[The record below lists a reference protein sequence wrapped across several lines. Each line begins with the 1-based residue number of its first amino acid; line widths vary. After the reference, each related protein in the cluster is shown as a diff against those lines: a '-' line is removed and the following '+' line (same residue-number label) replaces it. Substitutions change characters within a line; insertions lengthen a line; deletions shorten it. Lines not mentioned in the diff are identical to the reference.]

1 MLAALPE
8 SPHNSPDAAACMAMT
23 PLSSLMSCSQLGQM
37 TWSTPFRSVPF
48 MPLILAR
55 GHDSGAS
62 GAPEGMSTHL
72 LADRQHE
79 SAPVSLPLA
88 IITVGEMGVVIASL
102 DGDDFPPAPFAPPW
116 SRADFGTLLDALT
129 EHRTRT
135 IRIEVRESDGSVFTD
150 IIKAQRPT
158 TTPAPAAEAPDP
170 SATRRARRGRSPRLV
185 EVTASGFIPG
195 EDITVAITVTG
206 TEGDGRGNARAVID
220 LDLITDHVTE
230 AVFIGDISGHVQTVK
245 IS

>member
-1 MLAALPE
+1 
-8 SPHNSPDAAACMAMT
+8 
-23 PLSSLMSCSQLGQM
+23 
-37 TWSTPFRSVPF
+37 
-48 MPLILAR
+48 MPPILAR

-62 GAPEGMSTHL
+62 RAAEGMSTHTPP
-72 LADRQHE
+72 DGQHE

-88 IITVGEMGVVIASL
+88 IITVGEMGAVTATL

-129 EHRTRT
+129 EHRSRT

-150 IIKAQRPT
+150 IVKAQRAT
-158 TTPAPAAEAPDP
+158 TTPVPAAEAPDP
-170 SATRRARRGRSPRLV
+170 SVTRRARRGRSPRLV

-206 TEGDGRGNARAVID
+206 TEGDGHGNARTLID
-220 LDLITDHVTE
+220 LGLITDHDTA

-245 IS
+245 LS

>member
-1 MLAALPE
+1 MSTPT
-8 SPHNSPDAAACMAMT
+8 SPD
-23 PLSSLMSCSQLGQM
+23 G
-37 TWSTPFRSVPF
+37 
-48 MPLILAR
+48 
-55 GHDSGAS
+55 
-62 GAPEGMSTHL
+62 
-72 LADRQHE
+72 QHE

-88 IITVGEMGVVIASL
+88 VIAVGEMGAVTATL

-150 IIKAQRPT
+150 IIKKQRPT
-158 TTPAPAAEAPDP
+158 NTPAPAAEVPEP
-170 SATRRARRGRSPRLV
+170 SATRRARRGRTPRLV
-185 EVTASGFIPG
+185 EVKASGFIPG

-206 TEGDGRGNARAVID
+206 TESDGHGNARAMID
-220 LDLITDHVTE
+220 LDLIADRVTE

-245 IS
+245 LS

>member
-1 MLAALPE
+1 
-8 SPHNSPDAAACMAMT
+8 
-23 PLSSLMSCSQLGQM
+23 MSAPTS
-37 TWSTPFRSVPF
+37 
-48 MPLILAR
+48 
-55 GHDSGAS
+55 HD
-62 GAPEGMSTHL
+62 
-72 LADRQHE
+72 QQYE

-88 IITVGEMGVVIASL
+88 LITVGEMGAVTATL

-116 SRADFGTLLDALT
+116 TRADFGALLDALT
-129 EHRTRT
+129 EHRSRT

-158 TTPAPAAEAPDP
+158 TTPAPAAEAQTP
-170 SATRRARRGRSPRLV
+170 SATRRARRGRDPRLV

-206 TEGDGRGNARAVID
+206 TEGDGHGNARTLID
-220 LDLITDHVTE
+220 LDLITDHDTA

-245 IS
+245 LS